1 MGVPWLRCPKQAIFD
16 LTHLALNVS
25 GYVYLVSN
33 GEIVYQSTPEEL
45 KNSKE
50 IQVKYLAVEV

>member
-1 MGVPWLRCPKQAIFD
+1 MALRV
-16 LTHLALNVS
+16 N
-25 GYVYLVSN
+25 GYIYLVSK

>member
-1 MGVPWLRCPKQAIFD
+1 M
-16 LTHLALNVS
+16 ALKVS
-25 GYVYLVSN
+25 GYVYLVSK
-33 GEIVYQSTPEEL
+33 GEIVYQSIPEEL

>member
-1 MGVPWLRCPKQAIFD
+1 M
-16 LTHLALNVS
+16 ALKVS
-25 GYVYLVSN
+25 GYVYLVSK

>member
-1 MGVPWLRCPKQAIFD
+1 MALR
-16 LTHLALNVS
+16 VS
-25 GYVYLVSN
+25 DYVYLVSK
-33 GEIVYQSTPEEL
+33 GEIVYQSIPEEL